1 MNLPNR
7 PNDRPEAAD
16 PLRGRRDRFVFQ
28 PVRSSR
34 DGIVFHWLVH
44 TTKGGKEK
52 TAAAA
57 HAYWMP
63 FVFRDSGFYTE
74 AELRGLAQQ
83 SIWELEEH
91 IQYIRESFGLTL
103 PVPPATT
110 FADSE
115 DFPAF
120 EDISTALEDNDTDPT
135 DAANGVRAIQPL
147 KIKDITPISSNTVED
162 DFSSEF
168 KDAL

>member
-1 MNLPNR
+1 R
-7 PNDRPEAAD
+7 PNDPAESAD
-16 PLRGRRDRFVFQ
+16 PLRGRRVRFVFQ

-44 TTKGGKEK
+44 TVKDGKEK
-52 TAAAA
+52 VAAAA

-103 PVPPATT
+103 PVPPA
-110 FADSE
+110 AALPNPE
-115 DFPAF
+115 DFPGS
-120 EDISTALEDNDTDPT
+120 EDISTALENNVTEPT
-135 DAANGVRAIQPL
+135 DSSNGVRAIQQL
-147 KIKDITPISSNTVED
+147 KIKDVSSIPSNTVED
-162 DFSSEF
+162 NFSSEF